1 MTPAGDSVFERF
13 RSLVVE
19 ALGVD
24 EDEVVMEAS
33 FEDDLNVDPVDLAD
47 LLVAAEEHFDVHILD
62 SDLQRIRSV
71 GDAVEYLE
79 DKLRT

>member
-1 MTPAGDSVFERF
+1 MTRAGDSVFERF